1 MTKAIAYLRVST
13 SDQVEHGASLDSQ
26 ETTLREEAT
35 RRGWDVEIVIEA
47 GLSAKN
53 MNRPALQGALA
64 RLDKGEAQ
72 VLLAVRLDRISRSVA
87 DFSQLMSRSQK
98 RGWEIVVS
106 GSAVDTTSA
115 GGKFSAHVLAAAA
128 EFERDLISTRTR
140 EGMAQRKL
148 EGVTF
153 GRVVDAGFLPT
164 YERVIA
170 MKAAGMNPSKIA
182 ATLTAEGVSTARGG
196 AWAPMTV
203 RRMLESETA
212 KALLAA

>member
-53 MNRPALQGALA
+53 MNRPALLGALS

-87 DFSQLMSRSQK
+87 DFSQLMARSQK

-153 GRVVDAGFLPT
+153 GRVVDPAFLPT

-170 MKAAGMNPSKIA
+170 MRKAGMNLSKIA

-203 RRMLESETA
+203 RRILESQTA
-212 KALLAA
+212 KALVAA